1 MLCVKHLTFIWNSAD
16 CLNAN
21 LIFVRVNACSFIW
34 RSGSDWA
41 QRNYILQKAMCI
53 LRLGDIL
60 TLVKLYI
67 NNSRFYQK
75 QRKKKIISRRRERCR
90 GASEAWWCSDS
101 TWCKPTSR
109 TSGDILFSLIWPIG
123 VIPSESFRINFYII
137 SDCCR
142 WSSAPR
148 TRCTCHSITW
158 SSEASYH
165 PNISRPRIFAKQNQQ
180 TAPLNLTK
188 LRHKNILG
196 AKNIEHYEA
205 FVSVPKINKT
215 CI

>member
-1 MLCVKHLTFIWNSAD
+1 ML
-16 CLNAN
+16 
-21 LIFVRVNACSFIW
+21 
-34 RSGSDWA
+34 
-41 QRNYILQKAMCI
+41 
-53 LRLGDIL
+53 LRPGDAVI
-60 TLVKLYI
+60 V
-67 NNSRFYQK
+67 
-75 QRKKKIISRRRERCR
+75 R
-90 GASEAWWCSDS
+90 GASQLRGHLVTFFS
-101 TWCKPTSR
+101 P
-109 TSGDILFSLIWPIG
+109 LFGQL
-123 VIPSESFRINFYII
+123 ESFRRNFYII

-158 SSEASYH
+158 SSGASSH

-188 LRHKNILG
+188 LRHKNILR

>member
-1 MLCVKHLTFIWNSAD
+1 MQLCLQTKLIRELFKNMCSFHLIYKFCRFTLMFELTDLLCVKHLTFIWNSAD

-109 TSGDILFSLIWPIG
+109 TSGDILFSLIWPIE
-123 VIPSESFRINFYII
+123 VIPKKLLYYFRLLQVVERAQNTLHVPFHYLELRGLI
-137 SDCCR
+137 S
-142 WSSAPR
+142 S
-148 TRCTCHSITW
+148 
-158 SSEASYH
+158 
-165 PNISRPRIFAKQNQQ
+165 
-180 TAPLNLTK
+180 
-188 LRHKNILG
+188 
-196 AKNIEHYEA
+196 
-205 FVSVPKINKT
+205 
-215 CI
+215 